1 MSDDFKIRIVQPVIL
16 EYRLALYN
24 GLARRYG
31 DRLEVWAA
39 DRVGQHVSLPLKDIK
54 YDYSHSINIKHG
66 IWTQKGLSLDGLKRG
81 DVLVISGDVHNV
93 SSLWMAIRAKRRGVK
108 VLWWGQLWSASSN
121 KFKVA
126 VRLFVA
132 KNVSDV
138 FLCYTNKG
146 ASYLKAHGFDG
157 GRVFATGNTI
167 DQKPVR
173 RAIAEW
179 DNEKLLRFQS
189 EKGIVGKNLLLLCGV
204 LKSKVKLHILIKAMA
219 DRRMI
224 AADAVLAIIGD
235 GDTKKDN
242 VGMAKSLGISD
253 RVIWIDATRD
263 QQIMAPWFLSAKVY
277 VYPGSIGLSILH
289 AFSYGLPVVTHGN
302 ADHQM
307 PEFEVMEDGRT
318 GLVFEEGNI
327 DDMIGKVIS
336 LLKDRDKLTAMKK
349 YCMEKASTSYSMDN
363 MVDNFCKAIDRVADC

>member
-1 MSDDFKIRIVQPVIL
+1 MSANFKIRIVQPVIL
-16 EYRLALYN
+16 EYRVALYD

-31 DRLEVWAA
+31 DKLEVWAA
-39 DRVGQHVSLPLKDIK
+39 DRVGQHISLPLKDVK

-81 DVLVISGDVHNV
+81 DVLVVSGDVHNV
-93 SSLWMAIRAKRRGVK
+93 SSLRMAIRAKSRGIK
-108 VLWWGQLWSASSN
+108 VVWWGQLWSASST

-126 VRLFVA
+126 VRLFIA
-132 KNVSDV
+132 KQVSDV

-146 ASYLKAHGFDG
+146 ASYLKAHGFEG
-157 GRVFATGNTI
+157 CRVFATGNTI
-167 DQKPVR
+167 DQKPVK
-173 RAIAEW
+173 AAAAEW

-189 EKGIVGKNLLLLCGV
+189 QKEIAGKNLLLLCGV
-204 LKSKVKLHILIKAMA
+204 LKPKVKLRLLIQAMA

-224 AADAVLAIIGD
+224 AADTVLAIIGD
-235 GDTKKDN
+235 GDTKKAN
-242 VGMAKSLGISD
+242 VELAKALGISD

-307 PEFEVMEDGRT
+307 PEFEVMEDGKT
-318 GLVFEEGNI
+318 GLVFEEENV
-327 DDMIGKVIS
+327 DDMIEKVVS
-336 LLKDRDKLTAMKK
+336 LLKDRDRLTRMKK
-349 YCMEKASTSYSMDN
+349 YCMEKASSSYSMDN
-363 MVDNFCKAIDRVADC
+363 MVDNFCNAIDRAAEC